1 MREIKFRAWDKK
13 AKIMLY
19 SFLINS
25 KGDTFIIKDI
35 EQYEPNVFNAE
46 IPSIESV
53 VVMQYTGLKDKNGK
67 EIYEGDVVKYCN
79 RTHVVEY
86 IYGMFTIKK
95 FIRSNEKELVQLPV
109 KDFAWGELEVIGNI
123 CENPELIKEVK

>member
-1 MREIKFRAWDKK
+1 LREIKFRAWDKK